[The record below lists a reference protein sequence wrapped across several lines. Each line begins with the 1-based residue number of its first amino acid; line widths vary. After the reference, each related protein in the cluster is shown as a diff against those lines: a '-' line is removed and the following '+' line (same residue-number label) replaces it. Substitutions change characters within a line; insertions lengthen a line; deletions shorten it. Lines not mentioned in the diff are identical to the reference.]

1 MPASKN
7 LNNDHALAIYI
18 HWPYCERICPYCDF
32 NVYRHRAVDMAVWQQ
47 SYLRELQYLN
57 ELVPGRRVQSIYFG
71 GGTPS
76 LMAPEVVATLIEF
89 IGSQWSLD
97 ADAEISLEA
106 NPTDAESQRFRA
118 FKSAGVN
125 RLSLGVQAL
134 NDEDLKKLGR
144 WHTADEA
151 RQAFFQARDA
161 FDNVSIDLIY
171 ARPQQSADAWGQEL
185 ATALAMNPDHL
196 SLYQLTIEPG
206 TAFERNQ
213 NRGTIV
219 LPDDNEA
226 VRLYQL
232 SQEICDASGFYGYEV
247 SNHARAGFES
257 RHNLS
262 YWRYGD
268 YAGIGPGA
276 HGRLSV
282 DGVKYA
288 TISWRDPA
296 RWLEQ
301 IARHGRGVEQ
311 MTAISRDDQAAE
323 LVLMGLRLDEGISLS
338 RYRDVAGLPFD
349 EIRLGELEQ
358 DGFIT
363 VTQTRV
369 RVTGKGRTVLNAVI
383 GRLMA

>member
-1 MPASKN
+1 M
-7 LNNDHALAIYI
+7 
-18 HWPYCERICPYCDF
+18 
-32 NVYRHRAVDMAVWQQ
+32 
-47 SYLRELQYLN
+47 
-57 ELVPGRRVQSIYFG
+57 
-71 GGTPS
+71 
-76 LMAPEVVATLIEF
+76 
-89 IGSQWSLD
+89 
-97 ADAEISLEA
+97 
-106 NPTDAESQRFRA
+106 
-118 FKSAGVN
+118 
-125 RLSLGVQAL
+125 
-134 NDEDLKKLGR
+134 
-144 WHTADEA
+144 
-151 RQAFFQARDA
+151 
-161 FDNVSIDLIY
+161 
-171 ARPQQSADAWGQEL
+171 
-185 ATALAMNPDHL
+185 
-196 SLYQLTIEPG
+196 
-206 TAFERNQ
+206 
-213 NRGTIV
+213 
-219 LPDDNEA
+219 
-226 VRLYQL
+226 
-232 SQEICDASGFYGYEV
+232 
-247 SNHARAGFES
+247 GFES

-262 YWRYGD
+262 YWRYED

-311 MTAISRDDQAAE
+311 MTAISRDDRAAE

>member
-7 LNNDHALAIYI
+7 LNNNHSLAIYI

-47 SYLRELQYLN
+47 SYLRDLQYLT

-89 IGSQWSLD
+89 IGSQWSFD
-97 ADAEISLEA
+97 DDVEISLEA
-106 NPTDAESQRFRA
+106 NPTDAESERFRA
-118 FKSAGVN
+118 YKSAGVN
-125 RLSLGVQAL
+125 RLSVGVQAL
-134 NDEDLKKLGR
+134 NNEDLKKLGR
-144 WHTADEA
+144 WHTADQA
-151 RQAFFQARDA
+151 RHAFFRARDV

-171 ARPQQSADAWGQEL
+171 ARPQQSADAWGREL
-185 ATALAMNPDHL
+185 ETALAMNPDHV

-206 TAFERNQ
+206 TAFERHH

-219 LPDDNEA
+219 LPDDDDA
-226 VRLYQL
+226 VRLYEL
-232 SQEICDASGFYGYEV
+232 SQEICAAFGFNGYEV
-247 SNHARAGFES
+247 SNHARTGFES
-257 RHNLS
+257 RHNLN

-288 TISWRDPA
+288 TTSWRDPA

-301 IARHGRGVEQ
+301 IAQHGRGVEQ
-311 MTAISRDDQAAE
+311 MTPINQNDQAAE

-338 RYRDVAGLPFD
+338 RYRDVAGVPFD
-349 EIRLGELEQ
+349 DIRLGELEQ
-358 DGFIT
+358 DGFI
-363 VTQTRV
+363 
-369 RVTGKGRTVLNAVI
+369 RVTPTRLRATRKGRLVLNAVI
-383 GRLMA
+383 GRLMT

>member
-106 NPTDAESQRFRA
+106 NPTDAESRRFRA

-134 NDEDLKKLGR
+134 NDDDLKKLGR

-151 RQAFFQARDA
+151 RRAFFQARDA

-247 SNHARAGFES
+247 SNHARMGFES

-262 YWRYGD
+262 YWRYED

-311 MTAISRDDQAAE
+311 MTAISRDDRAAE

-338 RYRDVAGLPFD
+338 RYRDVAGVPFD

-369 RVTGKGRTVLNAVI
+369 RATGKGRTVLNAVI